1 MEDLKIEAEYSGMPY
16 DLVIDGVIQND
27 NLQKIGKNKKWLDNQ
42 VEKFGFKPEE
52 ALVVTLNGKGDIFC
66 QKKET

>member
-1 MEDLKIEAEYSGMPY
+1 M
-16 DLVIDGVIQND
+16 VIDGVILKD
-27 NLQKIGKNKKWLDNQ
+27 NLRKIGKEYNWLRKE

-66 QKKET
+66 QKKEC